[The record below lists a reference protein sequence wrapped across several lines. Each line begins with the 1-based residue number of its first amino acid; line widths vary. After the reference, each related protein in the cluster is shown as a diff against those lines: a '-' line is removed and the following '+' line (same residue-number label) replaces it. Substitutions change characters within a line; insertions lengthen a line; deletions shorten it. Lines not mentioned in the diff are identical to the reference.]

1 MDIVAR
7 ISSQPPHGASA
18 SVAATMVMTH
28 HQHSVHNGRN
38 SRMLTRQTMCITAV
52 TINAK
57 RQIEI
62 NTTLGQSASVT
73 KYKVEYIHLR

>member
-1 MDIVAR
+1 
-7 ISSQPPHGASA
+7 
-18 SVAATMVMTH
+18 
-28 HQHSVHNGRN
+28 
-38 SRMLTRQTMCITAV
+38 MLTRQTMCITAV

>member
-1 MDIVAR
+1 
-7 ISSQPPHGASA
+7 
-18 SVAATMVMTH
+18 
-28 HQHSVHNGRN
+28 
-38 SRMLTRQTMCITAV
+38 MCITAV